1 MKTRRNGDDHTAEM
15 DLGGVVTKTDS
26 RPWYRSALAERVSPR
41 YRKTRAAAF
50 VVFGLGKAVRKGT
63 TTVAVA
69 GGLAAKGK
77 VQAKRE
83 ERRRRREDPEWQY
96 ARRTGG
102 AVFLCMACRTK
113 FPSARQLNDHFVI
126 EHLDEEPLAKSKPV
140 KRNPASHKTYA
151 KPPMGGR
158 TKTGKRTPGRAQILE
173 STYGAPARAIGVRGM
188 ETSTAAR
195 MVRAAGRQMA
205 DSSPQ
210 SLTELREQ
218 VLGMERALAVLGEGF
233 EDYARTLRS
242 DHGKREALASEVVN
256 PHFGKAVQGLT
267 EAQVALS
274 AFIFNFED
282 IYGPAIRAAARG
294 GHGGT
299 KFIAS

>member
-15 DLGGVVTKTDS
+15 DFGGVVTKTDS

-50 VVFGLGKAVRKGT
+50 VLFGLGKAVRKGT
-63 TTVAVA
+63 VTVAVA

-83 ERRRRREDPEWQY
+83 ERRQRRDDPEWQY
-96 ARRTGG
+96 ARRFGG
-102 AVFLCMACRTK
+102 AVFFCMACREK
-113 FPSARQLNDHFVI
+113 FPSARRLNDHFVI
-126 EHLDEEPLAKSKPV
+126 DHLDEQPLAKPKPV
-140 KRNPASHKTYA
+140 GRNPQHQKTYT
-151 KPPMGGR
+151 KPPMGSRTRPGKRAPGR
-158 TKTGKRTPGRAQILE
+158 TQVLE
-173 STYGAPARAIGVRGM
+173 SAYGVHAKAIGVRGM

-210 SLTELREQ
+210 SLRELREQ
-218 VLGMERALAVLGEGF
+218 VLGMERALNVLSEGF
-233 EDYARTLRS
+233 EDYARTLRA
-242 DHGKREALASEVVN
+242 DHGKRKGLASEVVN

-282 IYGPAIRAAARG
+282 KYGPAIRAAASD

-299 KFIAS
+299 DFLAG